1 MTAAEYDELFASV
14 NNAGRWGQDDARGT
28 LNHMTAETRLAAA
41 REIRTGSTVSLS
53 RTLQPGTIPGALE
66 PMQIAPVTA
75 DDGDIHWALERLTLV
90 YHGYAFSHVDALSHA
105 SFRGRSYNG
114 VRERGRLGVENMAD
128 GLVSRGVLVDLPA
141 LRGVEY
147 LEPGTAYTPADME
160 AWEKKTGVT
169 HRPRRRA
176 ARAHGPLG
184 APAGARARRSD
195 EDPGGPAP
203 DDGGWLHARGVAL
216 VGDDGANDLAPS
228 VVPGVSHAFHQL
240 AIVAMGMPLLDNMDL
255 DALAADCAEAKRWT
269 FFFVGTPLQHQGRHR
284 VAAERARDVLSQ
296 SSSRTTS
303 PAPPCIPWG
312 AAGGRQSGPGA
323 QSAPD
328 KRC

>member
-1 MTAAEYDELFASV
+1 MKLRCYLTIFWAALLAAASAAAQPAGMTAAEYDELFASV

-128 GLVSRGVLVDLPA
+128 GLVSRGVLVDLPS
-141 LRGVEY
+141 LRGADY

-169 HRPRRRA
+169 IGTGDVLLVRTGRWERQ
-176 ARAHGPLG
+176 
-184 APAGARARRSD
+184 RARGAV
-195 EDPGGPAP
+195 DPTSVQAGPHPSMAA
-203 DDGGWLHARGVAL
+203 WLHRRHVAL

-228 VVPGVSHAFHQL
+228 VVPGVSHPFHQL
-240 AIVAMGMPLLDNMDL
+240 ALVAMGMPLLDNMDL
-255 DALAADCAEAKRWT
+255 DRLAAECAEAGRWT
-269 FFFVGTPLQHQGRHR
+269 FFFVGTPLRIEHGTGSPLNA
-284 VAAERARDVLSQ
+284 VAVF
-296 SSSRTTS
+296 
-303 PAPPCIPWG
+303 
-312 AAGGRQSGPGA
+312 
-323 QSAPD
+323 
-328 KRC
+328 